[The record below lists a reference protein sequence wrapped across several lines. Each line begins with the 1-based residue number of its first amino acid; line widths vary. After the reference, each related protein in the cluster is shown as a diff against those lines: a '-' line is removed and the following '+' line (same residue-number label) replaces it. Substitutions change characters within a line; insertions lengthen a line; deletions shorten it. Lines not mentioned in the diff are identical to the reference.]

1 MARGV
6 KKVMMKTT
14 IAKCIHQGRENL
26 EEPVHSQPDRNGNVY
41 PRAVMERAI
50 VGWQGTGRVEGEP
63 NNLSHVAFV
72 VNDLHMVDDEVW
84 AKFKSLETLAG
95 LRLRQLIELGGRVDF
110 GIEGTGSTVAGVAQP
125 NFHLTGVVAYWQPP
139 PLPPP

>member
-1 MARGV
+1 MDIDLDFKAFLRRHPRLRPLRLV
-6 KKVMMKTT
+6 VSLLR
-14 IAKCIHQGRENL
+14 CD
-26 EEPVHSQPDRNGNVY
+26 QPDRNGNVY